1 MDLEHVIVWYQVD
14 TLSTVKRLYGRLNAD
29 LKSSDHYLLLID
41 NCKSNL
47 LSIQLGLEFDINIFN
62 GRKILSFEEV
72 NNFGGN
78 NDLMGLLFMAAACAY
93 SLMILSF
100 VLLYFLRISTRPG
113 FYEIENTT
121 W

>member
-1 MDLEHVIVWYQVD
+1 MP
-14 TLSTVKRLYGRLNAD
+14 
-29 LKSSDHYLLLID
+29 
-41 NCKSNL
+41 
-47 LSIQLGLEFDINIFN
+47 IQLGLEFDINIFD
-62 GRKILSFEEV
+62 GRKLLTFEEV

-78 NDLMGLLFMAAACAY
+78 NDLMGLVLMAAAGAS

-113 FYEIENTT
+113 FYEIENTK